1 MIKVVVK
8 SLNWSKRR
16 IFQEVEWRVLLQVN
30 EPLKL
35 PFENGILSRLK
46 LKGFILYLR
55 LLVNINIFL
64 LYFVPA
70 FIRIIFKI
78 YFQLF
83 IF

>member
-55 LLVNINIFL
+55 LLVNINIYLDIL
-64 LYFVPA
+64 LY
-70 FIRIIFKI
+70 IF
-78 YFQLF
+78 YE
-83 IF
+83 